1 MDFDL
6 LDRALLD
13 SSRAAILQFKQA
25 IEGAKPTDKEI
36 KTLAQR
42 ILPYR
47 HTTILDQDFRIC
59 AVDGSGEFPII
70 QQDDVFVHF
79 ATAAGVTYDTHSSRQ
94 SKMAAVGGLGPLLKR
109 HIVLQDQPKALTDAY
124 QTFLKSLVGMGLE
137 ELVKASDYCA
147 VYSQFG
153 KSLKPPQV
161 TWANFAIS
169 HASQVATH
177 AYLLR
182 SLAELGMAIHL
193 LQQKPKYLIMD
204 TSLVYFLLGDS
215 PYLPELLKR
224 YLITK
229 ANAQNTAVV
238 ALCKSHNIPNGD
250 FIGRLARD
258 KHGLKSHWFLRLPSE
273 ALGDAPLS
281 FLKDREIPPKLSV
294 SYLFKFEATSFP
306 MRVDVDAAWWSAHL
320 AGDEA
325 KEKQFFEDMD
335 FTCHEVRSYGYP
347 YPMHAAHRRAS
358 LTKQERKAA
367 RDLLLQYAQ
376 QEGLLRGA
384 FLEDPESVHMNGI

>member
-13 SSRAAILQFKQA
+13 SSRAAILQFKHA
-25 IEGAKPTDKEI
+25 IEGTKPTDQEVKS
-36 KTLAQR
+36 LAGR
-42 ILPYR
+42 IRPYR
-47 HTTILDQDFRIC
+47 HTTTLEQDFRIC
-59 AVDGSGEFPII
+59 AVDGSGEFPIL

-79 ATAAGVTYDTHSSRQ
+79 ATAAGVTYDTQSKRQ
-94 SKMAAVGGLGPLLKR
+94 SKMVAVGGLGPLLKR
-109 HIVLQDQPKALTDAY
+109 HAVLQDQPKALTDAY
-124 QTFLKSLVGMGLE
+124 KKYLESLVGLGLK
-137 ELVKASDYCA
+137 ELLEGSDYCS

-153 KSLKPPQV
+153 KSLKSSQV
-161 TWANFAIS
+161 TWDNFAIS

-182 SLAELGMAIHL
+182 SLAELGMAIRL
-193 LQQKPKYLIMD
+193 LEQKPKYLVMD

-229 ANAQNTAVV
+229 ANAQDTAIV

-250 FIGRLARD
+250 FIGRMARD

-281 FLKDREIPPKLSV
+281 FLQDREIPPKLSV

-306 MRVDVDAAWWSAHL
+306 MRVDVDAAWWSARL

-325 KEKQFFEDMD
+325 KERRFFEDLD
-335 FTCHEVRSYGYP
+335 YTCHEVRSYGYP

-358 LTKQERKAA
+358 LTKLERKAA

-384 FLEDPESVHMNGI
+384 FLEDPERVHMTGI

>member
-1 MDFDL
+1 MDFDF
-6 LDRALLD
+6 LDHSMLNA
-13 SSRAAILQFKQA
+13 SREAILQFKSA
-25 IEGAKPTDKEI
+25 IEGAKPTDKEV
-36 KTLAQR
+36 KSLADR
-42 ILPYR
+42 IRPYR
-47 HTTILDQDFRIC
+47 HTTTLDQEFRIG
-59 AVDGSGEFPII
+59 AVDGSGEFPIL

-79 ATAAGVTYDTHSSRQ
+79 ATAAGVTYDTQSARQ

-109 HIVLQDQPKALTDAY
+109 FVTLQDQPQKIANAYEIFLDALIG
-124 QTFLKSLVGMGLE
+124 KSLKD
-137 ELVKASDYCA
+137 LVEASDYCA
-147 VYSQFG
+147 AYSRFG
-153 KSLKPPQV
+153 KSLKPSQV
-161 TWANFAIS
+161 AWNKVTLS
-169 HASQVATH
+169 HASQIASH

-182 SLAELGMAIHL
+182 SMAELGMAVRL
-193 LQQKPKYLIMD
+193 LEFQPKYLLLD
-204 TSLVYFLLGDS
+204 TSLVYFLLGETLF
-215 PYLPELLKR
+215 LPELLKR

-229 ANAQNTAVV
+229 ANEQNTGIV

-384 FLEDPESVHMNGI
+384 FLEDPESVHMTGI